1 MTVTTRTDPW
11 IRRGG
16 PAHLWYSYRQMLRF
30 ELTNLRNYLVV
41 ALVLQTLMGAGMG
54 IMYGFYLGDLS
65 PQAASFLVS
74 GVPALALFPL
84 GFVLV
89 PGVISGQRIED
100 VYDYVWSLPVP
111 RSASA
116 GATFTVFTAISLPGT
131 VVALLVSSLV
141 YDVQLD
147 PSWRIVPAVLLSAS
161 MATVVGYAVG
171 QGMRNPRMVN
181 LLTNLLTFVILMF
194 SPIVIPIDLFPDWLA
209 AVHRVLP
216 FWHMTNLIRD
226 GLTTGFVSDVGVSYA
241 VSAVWTVGAVMVS
254 ARVVGRRR

>member
-1 MTVTTRTDPW
+1 
-11 IRRGG
+11 
-16 PAHLWYSYRQMLRF
+16 
-30 ELTNLRNYLVV
+30 
-41 ALVLQTLMGAGMG
+41 
-54 IMYGFYLGDLS
+54 
-65 PQAASFLVS
+65 
-74 GVPALALFPL
+74 
-84 GFVLV
+84 LV

-131 VVALLVSSLV
+131 VVALFVSSLV

-147 PSWRIVPAVLLSAS
+147 PSWRIIPAVLLSAS

-181 LLTNLLTFVILMF
+181 LLTNLLIFVILMF

-241 VSAVWTVGAVMVS
+241 VSAVWTVGAVVLS